1 MFANEN
7 GRDARKRR
15 TSEHDIWEDILK
27 EFAKNKDI
35 EFAYPT
41 TRFFNQHLEGP
52 DTLSGK

>member
-1 MFANEN
+1 V
-7 GRDARKRR
+7 RKRR
-15 TSEHDIWEDILK
+15 TSEHPIWEDILK

-52 DTLSGK
+52 DQVSGK